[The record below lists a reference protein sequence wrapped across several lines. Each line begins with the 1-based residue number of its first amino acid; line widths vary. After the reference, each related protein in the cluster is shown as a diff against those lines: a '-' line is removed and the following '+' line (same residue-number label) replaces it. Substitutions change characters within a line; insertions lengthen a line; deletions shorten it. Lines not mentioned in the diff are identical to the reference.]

1 MILNKQVGVFLNLVH
16 NKFKQYVS
24 SIFQSQGFNITPEQF
39 LVMDTLWDEG
49 VLSQQQIADIIIKDK
64 NSVVKLIDG
73 LEEKKLV
80 KRIPNSKDRRQN
92 LIQVTTYA
100 KSIQQEVTEL
110 AMEAVNLIIK
120 GIPKKQMYDFIQVL
134 SQMASNM
141 NTDVNLKE
149 LAKRFPTKGADQIKD
164 IKSGLDKVR
173 PDFDK
178 IK

>member
-49 VLSQQQIADIIIKDK
+49 VLSQQQIAGIIIKDK
-64 NSVVKLIDG
+64 NSIVKLIDG

-92 LIQVTTYA
+92 LIRVTPYA

-149 LAKRFPTKGADQIKD
+149 LAKRFPTKGTDYIKE